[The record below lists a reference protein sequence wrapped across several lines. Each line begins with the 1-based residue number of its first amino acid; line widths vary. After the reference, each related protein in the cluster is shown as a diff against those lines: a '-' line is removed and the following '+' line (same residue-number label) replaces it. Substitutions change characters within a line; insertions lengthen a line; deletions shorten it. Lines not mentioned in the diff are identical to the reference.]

1 MKPAGCLLLCP
12 RRSSAQDLGDG
23 GDEKKK
29 RESRR
34 SGFLNLIKPRSKPE
48 RPPTVLMADEPS
60 SPKGAGRGPAVD
72 TPRRDARPAEHNG
85 SSERTEEMQ
94 TPEPPED
101 REDGGRPEPGDGR
114 GSPQGGRRYGVQV
127 MGSGLLAE
135 MKAKQ
140 GRRAAGAH
148 KVRPTDSAL
157 GFVPAGESRSPGR
170 PLEVPVA
177 ADAPS
182 SRPRWRLKPV

>member
-1 MKPAGCLLLCP
+1 MPAGFLLLCP
-12 RRSSAQDLGDG
+12 RRSSARGPEAQDPGDG

-72 TPRRDARPAEHNG
+72 MARRDARPAEHND
-85 SSERTEEMQ
+85 SAERTEEML

-101 REDGGRPEPGDGR
+101 GEDGGRPEPSDGR
-114 GSPQGGRRYGVQV
+114 GSPQGSRRYGVQV

-140 GRRAAGAH
+140 GRRVAGAH
-148 KVRPTDSAL
+148 KVRPTDLRLWAL
-157 GFVPAGESRSPGR
+157 SPRVRAAAPGR
-170 PLEVPVA
+170 PLVVPVVGG
-177 ADAPS
+177 PC
-182 SRPRWRLKPV
+182 RG

>member
-1 MKPAGCLLLCP
+1 MKPAGFLLLCP
-12 RRSSAQDLGDG
+12 RRSSARGPEAQDLGDG

-85 SSERTEEMQ
+85 SSERAEERQ

-101 REDGGRPEPGDGR
+101 GEDEGRPEPGDGR

-140 GRRAAGAH
+140 GQRVAGAH
-148 KVRPTDSAL
+148 KVRPVDWPSWVLSPRVRAAAPSAL
-157 GFVPAGESRSPGR
+157 GGPCRC
-170 PLEVPVA
+170 
-177 ADAPS
+177 
-182 SRPRWRLKPV
+182 